1 MFLTKYIKMYEKL
14 NSVLK
19 KFSVGRIFCDA
30 TARVAEL
37 ADALDLG
44 SSTFGVWVRL
54 PPRVAKGRV
63 SKETRPFII
72 MPYGKN
78 IEASTQQ

>member
-1 MFLTKYIKMYEKL
+1 MIKKL
-14 NSVLK
+14 NSLLE
-19 KFSVGRIFCDA
+19 KFTVGRIFCDA

-54 PPRVAKGRV
+54 PPRVLNGRV
-63 SKETRPFII
+63 SKETRPFFD
-72 MPYGKN
+72 
-78 IEASTQQ
+78 